1 MGNLRAQILTFRKR
15 LRSLR
20 INEVSRPTRL
30 TADLPNVEQFRKM
43 TQEFSS
49 IETGVA
55 LLPASLPDISVDVEL
70 KSLRSEIEASRD
82 LMKQVEKLSHFA
94 EDIRACD
101 ATLSDLLEHI
111 DSYPASPKGLLS
123 LSSALHTNASP
134 EEQLSVRLS
143 TTRATMDNMTAKF
156 NGVAKDSRAIAEK
169 ARVLQTWSELEEMGN
184 DRLRGTKSR
193 PSSVVSSRASTQ
205 RSYIAPLSSTPVNS
219 ASYAKKKGSY
229 SNLSLSSTSSQK
241 RLLAPPHQPSPRR
254 AVSGSAEPQSR
265 PRREDRSPTGLSSL
279 SSNRSTSGPLGLS
292 IYGSTFASRQRTTS
306 LSNST
311 STPTRR
317 VPTTPTRH
325 RTATSQDK
333 RPSSPTGSET
343 SSYVRTHSRSSTSMS
358 TWARAP
364 RNSLS
369 SLVPNISKTNA
380 TPQKRTHVPRKKY
393 VADPQNKLDVAVG
406 DVVNRLPVGI
416 NIEGVSETW
425 KDQSGKYWIGNQ
437 EPKLCFCRILRSQTV
452 MVRVGGGWSELSKL
466 VSSPNR

>member
-1 MGNLRAQILTFRKR
+1 M
-15 LRSLR
+15 
-20 INEVSRPTRL
+20 
-30 TADLPNVEQFRKM
+30 EQFRKM
-43 TQEFSS
+43 TQEFTS
-49 IETGVA
+49 IKNGVA

-70 KSLRSEIEASRD
+70 MSLRSEIEASAD
-82 LMKQVEKLSHFA
+82 LMKRVEKLSHFA

-111 DSYPASPKGLLS
+111 DSYPALPKGLLS
-123 LSSALHTNASP
+123 LSHALPTNASP
-134 EEQLSVRLS
+134 GEQLSARLS
-143 TTRATMDNMTAKF
+143 TTRATVNNMMAKVI
-156 NGVAKDSRAIAEK
+156 GVAKDSRAIAEK
-169 ARVLQTWSELEEMGN
+169 DRVLQTWSELEEMGN
-184 DRLRGTKSR
+184 DRLGGNKSR
-193 PSSVVSSRASTQ
+193 PSSVVSSRGSTH
-205 RSYIAPLSSTPVNS
+205 RPLSSTPVNS

-265 PRREDRSPTGLSSL
+265 PRHKDRSPTELSSL
-279 SSNRSTSGPLGLS
+279 SSNRSVSGPLGLS

-317 VPTTPTRH
+317 VPTTTSARH

-333 RPSSPTGSET
+333 RPSSPSGSET
-343 SSYVRTHSRSSTSMS
+343 STYVRTHSRSSTSMS
-358 TWARAP
+358 SWARAP
-364 RNSLS
+364 RDSLS
-369 SLVPNISKTNA
+369 SLVPNISISNTNA
-380 TPQKRTHVPRKKY
+380 TPQKRTQVSRKKY
-393 VADPQNKLDVAVG
+393 VADPKNKLDVAIG

-425 KDQSGKYWIGNQ
+425 QDQSGKYWIGNQ

-452 MVRVGGGWSELSKL
+452 MVRVGGGWSELSKS
-466 VSSPNR
+466 VSSPNQ